1 MGQRNARPP
10 RGGRGRIPG
19 RIGMAADIVQ
29 IVSGLVSIAES
40 GVNMGMQAGETRAS
54 GSGENTPK
62 KAEEVKLPHKFE
74 AIVADADS
82 HIDKSSNG
90 KLYEQLYSG
99 VFLNQKRKKY
109 WIDKETQGNS
119 FIMYARDLNI
129 GLGVWHWIPVEETR
143 NVFVEAAEL
152 MTASSLDIVA
162 AFSCPISER
171 TEARTYSRF

>member
-1 MGQRNARPP
+1 MNATMGQRNARPP

-99 VFLNQKRKKY
+99 VFLNQKRK
-109 WIDKETQGNS
+109 
-119 FIMYARDLNI
+119 
-129 GLGVWHWIPVEETR
+129 
-143 NVFVEAAEL
+143 
-152 MTASSLDIVA
+152 ASV
-162 AFSCPISER
+162 
-171 TEARTYSRF
+171 